1 MASAQL
7 ICRDENARPP
17 VVLVP
22 RLAVV
27 DMPGFSELLVKRP
40 GGLFPRN
47 QAPFSCPASGLLPQ
61 NTSPRYPIGGMPLNA
76 GQSDVCSIATSG
88 PPEDAHDSE
97 GSRHFTGARFGTL

>member
-40 GGLFPRN
+40 GSLFPRN

-88 PPEDAHDSE
+88 QVHDISQAPDSGHCE
-97 GSRHFTGARFGTL
+97 A